1 MKIFHYILCLG
12 LTAIAHTS
20 HAAPSIQEQ
29 IHAVNKAHKEERQIE
44 KSKEASTKAHKAAQT
59 KKVQTAKVLKE
70 KQKLDAK
77 KHLQTRSEKHEDAL
91 RDLELEAMRIELEEK
106 RARAKRT
113 NDFIDKELER
123 EGAKTDLVQSEADS
137 KRNISEGTKQ
147 FLQSSSVQVE
157 K

>member
-1 MKIFHYILCLG
+1 
-12 LTAIAHTS
+12 
-20 HAAPSIQEQ
+20 
-29 IHAVNKAHKEERQIE
+29 
-44 KSKEASTKAHKAAQT
+44 
-59 KKVQTAKVLKE
+59 
-70 KQKLDAK
+70 
-77 KHLQTRSEKHEDAL
+77 
-91 RDLELEAMRIELEEK
+91 MRIELEEK